1 MKTCPRMLPATLLLS
16 LLLSGCSGP
25 ETPQEVTREFWSAVM
40 EGDAQ
45 EAAKLSTLVDESGFD
60 AYALN
65 WEGAEVSWGRVTV
78 DDQEASIETVF
89 SDLPELNGENLET
102 TTHLVRI
109 NEQWQVDYY
118 QTGDDIGTDARIGGL
133 MGSFRELGDRLRSRL
148 ADESDRASQEL
159 DRLVDELS
167 AYSEQTREDLSA
179 LIEQYGENLKQRMDK
194 LSRSLDEALE
204 QNPSASEEERST
216 LEDARKDLQRQQQA
230 LDEDEP
236 DSIAEVSK
244 ELARIQQQ
252 LSELSGQT
260 FEHLRDQL
268 KRWSRELNRELEQ
281 LNQEARM
288 KEQHS
293 I

>member
-1 MKTCPRMLPATLLLS
+1 MKTCLRILPATLLLS

-45 EAAKLSTLVDESGFD
+45 KAAELSTLVDESGFD
-60 AYALN
+60 AYTLN
-65 WEGAEVSWGRVTV
+65 WEGAEVSWGRVTM

-109 NEQWQVDYY
+109 NEQWQVDYH
-118 QTGDDIGTDARIGGL
+118 QTGDDIATDARIGGL
-133 MGSFRELGDRLRSRL
+133 MGSVLELGERLRSRL

-167 AYSEQTREDLSA
+167 AYSEQTREDMSA

-204 QNPSASEEERST
+204 QNPSASKEERST
-216 LEDARKDLQRQQQA
+216 LEQARKDLQRQQQA

-252 LSELSGQT
+252 LSDLSGQT

-268 KRWSRELNRELEQ
+268 QRWSRELNRELEQ

-288 KEQHS
+288 NEQHS